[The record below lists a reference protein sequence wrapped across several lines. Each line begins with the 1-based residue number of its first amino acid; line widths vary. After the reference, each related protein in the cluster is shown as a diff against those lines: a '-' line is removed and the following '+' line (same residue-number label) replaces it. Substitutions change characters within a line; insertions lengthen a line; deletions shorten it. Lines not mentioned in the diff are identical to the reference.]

1 MTTHR
6 MAYFI
11 SPHGFGH
18 AARASAVMAKLHKEN
33 SAWHFEIFTR
43 VPRWFFA
50 DSLNGSF
57 SYHSLITDVGLEQL
71 TATRED
77 LPRTIERLSALVP
90 FRDELVAKLAKQ
102 IKRLNCELVLCDI
115 APLGIAVGQAA
126 NLPTVLVENF
136 TWDWIYQGYVRAEN
150 RFAEYSA
157 YLCGMFRRA
166 NYHVQTEP
174 VCRYDKSAD
183 LLTSPVARTP
193 RTSRAKI
200 REQLGVPRHS
210 KLVLL
215 TMGGIRGQY
224 EFVHQLEAQHGV
236 YFVIPGSERRTQRG
250 NVILLPHR
258 SEFYHPD
265 LVNASDTVVG
275 KLGYSTVSE
284 VYHAGIPFFY
294 VARPMFRESKV
305 MERFVRKQMHG
316 ALIGDDEFQNGDW
329 LHRLD
334 EVLALPR
341 INRKEVNGA
350 VNVASF
356 VSGL

>member
-1 MTTHR
+1 LIAHR
-6 MAYFI
+6 IAYFI

-18 AARASAVMAKLHKEN
+18 AARASAVMAELHKAN
-33 SAWHFEIFTR
+33 SSWYFEIFTR

-50 DSLNGSF
+50 DSLGGSF
-57 SYHSLITDVGLEQL
+57 SYHSLITDVGLQQL
-71 TATRED
+71 TATSED

-102 IKRLNCELVLCDI
+102 IKRLGCELVLCDI

-136 TWDWIYQGYVRAEN
+136 TWDWIYQGYLQAEN
-150 RFAEYSA
+150 RFAEYIA
-157 YLCGMFRRA
+157 YLRGAFRRTK
-166 NYHVQTEP
+166 YHVQTEP
-174 VCRYDKSAD
+174 VCRYTESAD

-200 REQLGVPRHS
+200 RAQLGIPRNS
-210 KLVLL
+210 KMVLV

-224 EFVHQLEAQHGV
+224 EFVHRLEEQRGV
-236 YFVIPGSERRTQRG
+236 HFIIPGSERRAKRG

-284 VYHAGIPFFY
+284 VYQAGIPFFY

-316 ALIGDDEFQNGDW
+316 ALIADDEFQNGDW

-334 EVLALPR
+334 AVLALPR
-341 INRKEVNGA
+341 INHKEVNGA
-350 VNVASF
+350 VSVARF